1 VIFLFLKIKENTLI
15 QIIDENQVVYF
26 SSNKY
31 ANDIVE
37 LFVNRDGSLHAKI
50 TCPKDRTTTIDLG
63 KIQLPDAVRKV
74 GKKIFRSHTSKW
86 MADNID
92 MSSMLLRFGAG
103 NSFQFSF
110 KMFGRTFERKGKFR
124 MSEVNLESVLKPK
137 EKE

>member
-1 VIFLFLKIKENTLI
+1 MIQLI
-15 QIIDENQVVYF
+15 DDNQVVYF

-31 ANDIVE
+31 SNDIVE

-63 KIQLPDAVRKV
+63 KIQIPDAVRKT
-74 GKKIFRSHTSKW
+74 GKQIFRSHTSNW

-92 MSSMLLRFGAG
+92 MSTMMLRFGAG

-124 MSEVNLESVLKPK
+124 MAEVNLEALYKQK
-137 EKE
+137 DLE

>member
-1 VIFLFLKIKENTLI
+1 MLKLV
-15 QIIDENQVVYF
+15 DENQVVYY
-26 SSNKY
+26 SSNY
-31 ANDIVE
+31 DISDVLE

-63 KIQLPDAVRKV
+63 KIQLPEAVRKV

-92 MSSMLLRFGAG
+92 MSSMILRFGAG
-103 NSFQFSF
+103 NSFQVSF
-110 KMFGRTFERKGKFR
+110 KMFGRVFERKGKFR
-124 MSEVNLESVLKPK
+124 MNEVNLESIVKSGK

>member
-1 VIFLFLKIKENTLI
+1 MIQLI
-15 QIIDENQVVYF
+15 DDNQVVYF

-31 ANDIVE
+31 SNDIVE

-63 KIQLPDAVRKV
+63 KIQIPDAVRKT

-92 MSSMLLRFGAG
+92 MSTMMLRFSAG

-124 MSEVNLESVLKPK
+124 MAEVNLEALYKQK
-137 EKE
+137 DLE

>member
-1 VIFLFLKIKENTLI
+1 MIQLI
-15 QIIDENQVVYF
+15 DDNQVVYF

-31 ANDIVE
+31 SNDIVE

-63 KIQLPDAVRKV
+63 KIQIPDAVRRT

-92 MSSMLLRFGAG
+92 MSTMLLRFGAG

-124 MSEVNLESVLKPK
+124 MAEVNLEALYKQK
-137 EKE
+137 DLE